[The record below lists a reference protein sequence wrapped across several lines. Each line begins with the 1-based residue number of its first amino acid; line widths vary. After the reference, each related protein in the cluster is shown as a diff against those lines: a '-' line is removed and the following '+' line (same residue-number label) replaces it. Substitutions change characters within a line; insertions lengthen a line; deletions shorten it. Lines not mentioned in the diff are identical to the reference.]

1 MKFIAH
7 RGNLWGPSS
16 NENDPSWIDEAIRF
30 GYDVEIDVRL
40 ISGRIFLGHDDP
52 QYEVDMKYLHK
63 IHQHA
68 WIHCKNLEALHF
80 FLKMPEFN
88 CFWHQN
94 DDYTITSHGYIWA
107 FPGKP
112 LTSRSIAIMP
122 ELAAKEIPEQA
133 FGVCSDYIDNIL
145 NNCLITRN

>member
-1 MKFIAH
+1 MRLIAH
-7 RGNLWGPSS
+7 RGNRFGP
-16 NENDPSWIDEAIRF
+16 NPECENHPDYILETISA

-40 ISGRIFLGHDDP
+40 IDREFFLGHDEP
-52 QYEVDMKYLHK
+52 QYKVDLKFLSK
-63 IHQHA
+63 IREFA

-94 DDYTITSHGYIWA
+94 DDYTITSHGFIWA

-112 LTSRSIAIMP
+112 VTSRSIAVMP
-122 ELAAKEIPEQA
+122 EYAPGFNVSPNALGI
-133 FGVCSDYIDNIL
+133 CTDYID
-145 NNCLITRN
+145 RH

>member
-1 MKFIAH
+1 MKLIAH
-7 RGNLWGPSS
+7 RGNLWGPSP
-16 NENDPSWIDEAIRF
+16 NENDPSWIDEAIRWN
-30 GYDVEIDVRL
+30 YDVEIDIRL
-40 ISGRIFLGHDDP
+40 INGRLFLGHDEP
-52 QYEVDMKYLHK
+52 QYEVDMKYLYK
-63 IHQHA
+63 IHKRA

-112 LTSRSIAIMP
+112 VTSISIAVMP
-122 ELAAKEIPEQA
+122 EISGGLAAISSEA
-133 FGVCSDYIDNIL
+133 FGVCSDYVAYL
-145 NNCLITRN
+145 TK

>member
-1 MKFIAH
+1 MRLIAH
-7 RGNLWGPSS
+7 RGNMCGPNPES
-16 NENDPSWIDEAIRF
+16 ENNPLQIEEAIRL

-40 ISGRIFLGHDDP
+40 IGGELFLGHDEP
-52 QYEVDMKYLHK
+52 QYKVDMKFLAK
-63 IHQHA
+63 ICESA

-94 DDYTITSHGYIWA
+94 DDYTITSHGFIWA

-112 LTSRSIAIMP
+112 VTTRSIAVMP
-122 ELAAKEIPEQA
+122 EYVPDFIVPKSV
-133 FGVCSDYIDNIL
+133 FGICTDYVAQYYI
-145 NNCLITRN
+145 